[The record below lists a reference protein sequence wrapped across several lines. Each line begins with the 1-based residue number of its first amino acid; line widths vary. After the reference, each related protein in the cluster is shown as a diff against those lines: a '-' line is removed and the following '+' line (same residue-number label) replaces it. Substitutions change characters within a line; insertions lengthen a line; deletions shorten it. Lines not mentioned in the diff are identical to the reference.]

1 MATMYPFPVPAH
13 TQIVGYD
20 GISIRG
26 PFEGI
31 SVAGAIFDDPVPP
44 KRKHSADPI
53 KDPDDLNRI
62 SEYLVSSGRY
72 RDNLLFVAGVN
83 FGLRCGDLV
92 QLKVGHLVHWDDER
106 KLLSHN
112 KSFTVIEEKTKKR
125 RTLYVNGA
133 VAEATALY
141 IQQLASRNPRHEV
154 DLNSYL
160 FRSQSNRSTSD
171 QPMSRRSVE
180 RLLKEIIND
189 EMGLPIHAST
199 HCLRKTFGYHMA
211 MSAPDRSRAVAFLQH
226 IFGHSNAGYTLLYI
240 GITEEE
246 VEASY
251 NRLNLAQAGMD
262 LQLSSGYNQKSVG

>member
-1 MATMYPFPVPAH
+1 MATMYPFPAPAH
-13 TQIVGYD
+13 AQIVGYD

-125 RTLYVNGA
+125 R
-133 VAEATALY
+133 EA
-141 IQQLASRNPRHEV
+141 NVFPPRV
-154 DLNSYL
+154 V
-160 FRSQSNRSTSD
+160 F
-171 QPMSRRSVE
+171 
-180 RLLKEIIND
+180 
-189 EMGLPIHAST
+189 
-199 HCLRKTFGYHMA
+199 
-211 MSAPDRSRAVAFLQH
+211 AFV
-226 IFGHSNAGYTLLYI
+226 F
-240 GITEEE
+240 
-246 VEASY
+246 V
-251 NRLNLAQAGMD
+251 R
-262 LQLSSGYNQKSVG
+262 

>member
-1 MATMYPFPVPAH
+1 MATMYPFPAH
-13 TQIVGYD
+13 AQIVGYD

-31 SVAGAIFDDPVPP
+31 SVAGAIFDDPVPARNGSTQP
-44 KRKHSADPI
+44 TRSRT
-53 KDPDDLNRI
+53 PDDLNRI

-83 FGLRCGDLV
+83 FGLRCGDLI
-92 QLKVGHLVHWDDER
+92 QLKIGHLVHWNDER
-106 KLLSHN
+106 TLHN
-112 KSFTVIEEKTKKR
+112 RSFAVIEEKTKKR

-141 IQQLASRNPRHEV
+141 IQQLASRSSRHEV

-199 HCLRKTFGYHMA
+199 PLPPEDFRLPHGHVRSGQKQSGRLPPTHLRATA
-211 MSAPDRSRAVAFLQH
+211 TPDTRCCTSASPRRRWKPPTT
-226 IFGHSNAGYTLLYI
+226 G
-240 GITEEE
+240 
-246 VEASY
+246 
-251 NRLNLAQAGMD
+251 
-262 LQLSSGYNQKSVG
+262 